1 MQRQV
6 GADRVLR
13 VRDDDDVYRVKEWFF
28 FQEKVQVAE
37 KQKKKT
43 IINAKMKNKIC
54 GRVYSKRL
62 RKKKQKERERETVI
76 WKKEKQFDR
85 DRVQKRNILV

>member
-62 RKKKQKERERETVI
+62 RKKQKERERETVI